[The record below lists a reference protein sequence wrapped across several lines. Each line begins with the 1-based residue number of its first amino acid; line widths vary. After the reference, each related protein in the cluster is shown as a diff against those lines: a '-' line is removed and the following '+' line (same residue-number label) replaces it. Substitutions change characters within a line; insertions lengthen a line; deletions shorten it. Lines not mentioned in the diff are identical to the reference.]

1 VTNIHLTA
9 AGVESGKINNVFR
22 SKTNAPSAI
31 TFIVS
36 EAIKKVLVFI
46 TITF

>member
-1 VTNIHLTA
+1 MTNIHLTA
-9 AGVESGKINNVFR
+9 AGVESGKISNVFR
-22 SKTNAPSAI
+22 RKTNTPSVI

-36 EAIKKVLVFI
+36 EATRKVFVFI